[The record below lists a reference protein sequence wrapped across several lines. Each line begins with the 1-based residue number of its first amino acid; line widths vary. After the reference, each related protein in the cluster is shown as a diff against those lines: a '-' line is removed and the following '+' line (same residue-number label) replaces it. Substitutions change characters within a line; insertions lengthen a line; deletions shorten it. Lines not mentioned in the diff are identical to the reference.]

1 MAEHVNNNLWGPL
14 REAVEQA
21 GERAKE
27 LNGQARKLAVAAVQD
42 ARKLAVAAAQD
53 ARTRAVNLAT
63 EASEPVVKLAI
74 GSARSALEKVGAIEV
89 VDVVAGL
96 GKRVAEVRAR
106 VEPYRG
112 QARKRVDSL
121 LQGLNLAVHS
131 HVVDLEK
138 RLDELEKRIEGRKD
152 A

>member
-27 LNGQARKLAVAAVQD
+27 LNGQ